1 MPRILNIVEDVLV
14 RSIAIAVRKDW
25 AEETASSRFN
35 EFVSAASS
43 LTADQW
49 KEFYELSRR
58 HGVSALV
65 FSTVQR
71 LPKEAGVPR
80 ELLFSWF
87 AYSESVAKRYSKQCK
102 AASEFAELM
111 SDNGLG
117 VVILKGIGLASKY
130 YPSPE
135 LRECGDI
142 DVFVYETDANMQ
154 SVSEEYVQP
163 SGYEKCDSI
172 IENLHNHIDRSSD
185 KHSVFTFN
193 GVMVENHKTF
203 VSDSSKSCRLLNS
216 ILNRLICSDIGQ
228 MQSVEPTVTEPIS
241 DSAAMDIDS
250 SAMGSES
257 TETMLESAA
266 MDMESAAMSSESQN
280 GKAGTIVYPGADFN
294 ALFLLRHT
302 VTHLAYEGVTLHN
315 IVDWGLFLL
324 KEKGSIDWHSYT
336 EYLKRT
342 RLFSAFAVF
351 TSIAAEVI
359 GADLNELCDPSLFS
373 LIDTSSDTAE
383 LSDLKMSSDLH
394 SSSHQQNLSDSRSS
408 TTLSNPQNVSGVSNF
423 GIARFAQLKDRVAE
437 EVMTVRLH
445 KEASLPFFKR
455 LIAKA
460 KRIFSNKW
468 QYGTVNPDN
477 FWFDALLPSI
487 ISHIKFPDKI

>member
-1 MPRILNIVEDVLV
+1 MPRTLNIVEDVLI
-14 RSIAIAVRKDW
+14 RSIALAVRKDW
-25 AEETASSRFN
+25 AEEAASVRFN
-35 EFVSAASS
+35 EFVSAVSS
-43 LTADQW
+43 LTAAQW

-80 ELLFSWF
+80 ELLFTWF

-102 AASEFAELM
+102 AASEFAGLM
-111 SDNGLG
+111 RDNGLG
-117 VVILKGIGLASKY
+117 VVVLKGIGLASKY

-142 DVFVYETDANMQ
+142 DVFVYETNPNRQ
-154 SVSEEYVQP
+154 SVSGEYVQS
-163 SGYEKCDSI
+163 SGYEKCNSI
-172 IENLHNHIDRSSD
+172 IENLHNHIDRSSE

-216 ILNRLICSDIGQ
+216 ILNGLIYRDIDQ
-228 MQSVEPTVTEPIS
+228 TQSVEPTVTEPIS
-241 DSAAMDIDS
+241 KLTAMDRDSAEMS
-250 SAMGSES
+250 SES
-257 TETMLESAA
+257 SETMLESAA
-266 MDMESAAMSSESQN
+266 
-280 GKAGTIVYPGADFN
+280 VYPGADFN

-302 VTHLAYEGVTLHN
+302 VSHLAYEGVTLHN

-324 KEKGSIDWHSYT
+324 KEKDSIDWHAYAES
-336 EYLKRT
+336 LKRT

-351 TSIAAEVI
+351 SSIAADVI
-359 GADLNELCDPSLFS
+359 GADLNELCGSAAASCLRKLYGPDV
-373 LIDTSSDTAE
+373 
-383 LSDLKMSSDLH
+383 LSGFWDLPDLKSASDV
-394 SSSHQQNLSDSRSS
+394 SRF
-408 TTLSNPQNVSGVSNF
+408 VE
-423 GIARFAQLKDRVAE
+423 LKDRVAE